1 MRNFNPPRQ
10 KSGTEIGRHPNRTA
24 APNNAVL
31 ASTKASKASRAS
43 KAAGEKRTATQ
54 PKRRCLA
61 TAPETSASEEFSEE
75 DDDMSDE
82 ESSEEEEHEREQV
95 PTAPVGNV
103 AQTGME
109 LQESNSELFS
119 FSFEY

>member
-82 ESSEEEEHEREQV
+82 EHEREQV